1 MEYVTLGRTGTK
13 VSRLCLGTWRFGRET
28 GGVAE
33 RSSAACQTP
42 SDDVVETD
50 KEEAHDLLDAAW
62 DRGINFIDITRTRSV
77 LVSCQT

>member
-42 SDDVVETD
+42 SDNVVETD
-50 KEEAHDLLDAAW
+50 K
-62 DRGINFIDITRTRSV
+62 
-77 LVSCQT
+77 

>member
-1 MEYVTLGRTGTK
+1 MEYVTLGRTGTT

-28 GGVAE
+28 GGV
-33 RSSAACQTP
+33 
-42 SDDVVETD
+42 VETD
-50 KEEAHDLLDAAW
+50 KEQAHDLLDAAW